1 MTEYFS
7 QSIPLLNEYYSALQY
22 CRHFAS
28 DSDVCAI
35 AIAQNHRAEQ
45 YVAHRR
51 VEITEQTKATASAAM
66 AAATT
71 AHVLALRRPRAKKF
85 ITTTDRVHSLG
96 GLRSPGRRG
105 GGVGA
110 ADRRNSTGVRSELP
124 VDAAVAAARAVRTA

>member
-51 VEITEQTKATASAAM
+51 VEVTEQTKATASAAM

-71 AHVLALRRPRAKKF
+71 AHVLALRRPRAKFF
-85 ITTTDRVHSLG
+85 ITTTDRVEF
-96 GLRSPGRRG
+96 
-105 GGVGA
+105 
-110 ADRRNSTGVRSELP
+110 T
-124 VDAAVAAARAVRTA
+124 